1 MILPYRSGQLPLELL
16 PPLLLEPPL
25 RPLVPLELLPPTP
38 RPPRL
43 TVPLL
48 PLLVPIVPP
57 VVPLRTVVPLGGGA
71 VEPPRATVPTGAF
84 EP

>member
-1 MILPYRSGQLPLELL
+1 VILPDAPRQLPLELL
-16 PPLLLEPPL
+16 PPPLLELPP

-48 PLLVPIVPP
+48 PLLVPIVLPE
-57 VVPLRTVVPLGGGA
+57 VPLRTVVPLEGGA
-71 VEPPRATVPTGAF
+71 VEPVVAREPTGAL